1 MAASRTAMLLALAAA
16 FGATPAL
23 ADRDANAEERAAIEK
38 VLRAQGFVS
47 WEEIEL
53 DDGRWEVDDAR
64 DAKGVEYDL
73 KIDPKT
79 LKIVRKEEDA
89 IRSEEHTSE
98 LQSLM
103 RISYAVFCLKKKN
116 KKKHNKHTTQTVYNK
131 QLETKTQ

>member
-16 FGATPAL
+16 FVATPAL

-79 LKIVRKEEDA
+79 
-89 IRSEEHTSE
+89 RSEEHTSE

-103 RISYAVFCLKKKN
+103 RISYADFCLKKKKN
-116 KKKHNKHTTQTVYNK
+116 K
-131 QLETKTQ
+131 